1 MMEDKSKIVTLTT
14 HSRLVTTSFFRSYEW
29 VERICAETFKFEKGK
44 SYGILCGIGEGGG
57 GISWLL
63 SGREKINEEEVNVFG
78 RKYSQGERVQEGW
91 FITGIGI
98 AGMNKTLEKELKI
111 ALKQSGLKLSVDDI
125 VEKFGLTPRRLRLKM
140 RHFSWEGWR
149 ASVAIGYAMG
159 KQIFCFPWLD
169 SEFLMEM
176 VLSTAYCFYVDKL
189 KKEGAIVIVPGGNR
203 EVLEQMTDEI
213 IEINNAWVQQVI
225 SVNFDKYME
234 KYRNKQHWYQ
244 NE

>member
-1 MMEDKSKIVTLTT
+1 MEDKSKIITLTT
-14 HSRLVTTSFFRSYEW
+14 HDQLVTTSFFRDYEW
-29 VERICAETFKFEKGK
+29 VERMYDETFQFEKGK
-44 SYGILCGIGEGGG
+44 SYGILCEIGEGGG

-63 SGREKINEEEVNVFG
+63 SGREEIEEEEITVFG

-98 AGMNKTLEKELKI
+98 SGMNKTLEKELKI
-111 ALKQSGLKLSVDDI
+111 ALKQSGLGLSVDDI
-125 VEKFGLTPRRLRLKM
+125 VEKFGLTPERLKVKM

-159 KQIFCFPWLD
+159 KQIFCFPWLNP
-169 SEFLMEM
+169 ELLMEM

-189 KKEGAIVIVPGGNR
+189 KKEDAIVIVPSSDR
-203 EVLEQMTDEI
+203 RALEEMTDEI
-213 IEINNAWVQQVI
+213 IQLDNSVI
-225 SVNFDKYME
+225 EQFTTANFYKYME

-244 NE
+244 NL